1 MKTILITGAA
11 GFIGYHL
18 TKRIINKKIKF
29 LLLDNLTRGKKDKFF
44 KDLIKNKNIKFL
56 NTNLTK
62 PFEINEKKIDYV
74 FHLSARLGVKNV
86 ILNPE

>member
-1 MKTILITGAA
+1 M
-11 GFIGYHL
+11 
-18 TKRIINKKIKF
+18 
-29 LLLDNLTRGKKDKFF
+29 TRGKKDKFF

-86 ILNPE
+86 ILNPEKSFNENTKMLLNTIDAVKKRNKKIKRKT